1 MLAGVLRGGILAA
14 AAVLGAAVAAADARP
29 APSSCAPPHA
39 KILAT
44 SGNARIYSLT
54 GAIYGCL
61 GHRDTLLAGGPSS
74 GPATRVG
81 LYALAGRYAG
91 TDVVQM
97 GVDTLSSTV
106 FVTDLG
112 SGATVAT
119 AAATTPEN
127 RAESFTSVSALRV
140 TSSGALAWIG
150 RRSAIGASTPIYE
163 VHTLRGRSN
172 HLLATSTAIAPH
184 SLALKG
190 STLSWT
196 QGGRTRTARM
206 P

>member
-1 MLAGVLRGGILAA
+1 MLRGGILAA
-14 AAVLGAAVAAADARP
+14 AVVLGAAVAAADASS

-81 LYALAGRYAG
+81 VYALAGRYAG

-112 SGATVAT
+112 SGGTVAT

-127 RAESFTSVSALRV
+127 RAESFTSVSALKV

-150 RRSAIGASTPIYE
+150 RRSAVGVPKATFE
-163 VHTLRGRSN
+163 VHTLRGGSN

-190 STLSWT
+190 STLSWS